1 MDDFIIF
8 SLQQLIDVEK
18 KTRWSC
24 YYTIFFFTISW
35 FGWTFFPAINNYKNR
50 ELVLNHTARLQTS
63 LYLWMPFDY
72 SYNYTYWMIIHS
84 INFYSVLAGVSG
96 TMMFQSVSYMLVYN
110 VIGHIQVLK
119 NSLKTDFKDG
129 LSDQEVRSKLAKL
142 VKYHIFI
149 NK

>member
-1 MDDFIIF
+1 
-8 SLQQLIDVEK
+8 
-18 KTRWSC
+18 
-24 YYTIFFFTISW
+24 
-35 FGWTFFPAINNYKNR
+35 
-50 ELVLNHTARLQTS
+50 
-63 LYLWMPFDY
+63 
-72 SYNYTYWMIIHS
+72 MIIHS

-119 NSLKTDFKDG
+119 NLLKTDFKDG